1 MCLGCQ
7 EVRFGEPA
15 KVSSWELRV
24 PRNDAAPP
32 SPLGHPVLRGHSKEH
47 KGTKGPGAVHYTI
60 SKLYFVGGAW
70 RAESQILPFCAE
82 KGGLKMKHKKPL
94 GVGTQT
100 YVKRNFPL
108 PCYHLWRP

>member
-1 MCLGCQ
+1 MQLPQVPWVILFLEAIPRSIKEPSVQ
-7 EVRFGEPA
+7 E
-15 KVSSWELRV
+15 
-24 PRNDAAPP
+24 PRD
-32 SPLGHPVLRGHSKEH
+32 
-47 KGTKGPGAVHYTI
+47 VHYTI

-82 KGGLKMKHKKPL
+82 KGGLKMKRKKPL